1 MSRAHCSRAITRGL
15 LLAAGLAALPALAEQ
30 LPLWEAG
37 AGVAAINFPEYRGSD
52 ERQSYVLPLPYF
64 VYRGDFLQVDD
75 QRVRGLFFKNERA
88 EMDVSINGS
97 VPVKSNDNGARRGM
111 PDLDPTLEIGP
122 SLNFFLH
129 RSDDRKVKLDLRL
142 PLRAVLATNLRH
154 AKHAGWIFQPNL
166 NIDVRDVLGNDGW
179 NLGLLAGPVFADRRY
194 HQYLYNVDPA
204 FASADRPAYS
214 ASGGYAGSQFIAAL
228 SKRFPA
234 FWVGGFMKWDTLQ
247 GAVFADSPL
256 VRTRQYFTAGIGVAW
271 VFARSANSVEI
282 NR

>member
-75 QRVRGLFFKNERA
+75 QRVRGLFFKNDRA

-129 RSDDRKVKLDLRL
+129 RSHDRKVKLDLRL
-142 PLRAVLATNLRH
+142 PLRAVIATNLRH

-194 HQYLYNVDPA
+194 HQYLYNVDPT

>member
-122 SLNFFLH
+122 SLNFFLY
-129 RSDDRKVKLDLRL
+129 RSDDRNVKLDLRL
-142 PLRAVLATNLRH
+142 PLRAVIATNLRH